1 MKKLRLGQTLARILR
16 IPEAD
21 KGQVES
27 ALQLWLKALLI
38 LGLGAMVA
46 GAVKSVVGLMV
57 LGGVWLGA
65 AAGLHYLF
73 QHNRLTLAANLLP
86 LAFLLFVAPPL
97 PPEIAFA
104 GPTYL
109 FYVLPILAATSLC
122 DPAAGWFW
130 GEMAVAAWLLRSW
143 FAFPYETHAGWMIL
157 FLQGVIVLCWLL
169 MRTFRDMGHHLRQQ
183 IDQGHTGIKIGR
195 MATAAETPEAIIR
208 EAIGHIRETFEY
220 SHVGL
225 FTVNWDAEAVELV
238 DAVGDGAATVK
249 TGKTAVGLYGP
260 RIVAVAVRQKRK
272 CMMTSWEKTPDEQ
285 GRPIEFTYPRLAF
298 TRVELAIPLMVGAKI
313 FGVMDVHRTDVTPFS
328 ELELDLLEGLA
339 GNIAN
344 ALNVA
349 FLNEQLKAENLRMV
363 AELDV
368 SRRLQQMLLP
378 KPEELRRIE
387 GVDIAGYMDPAE
399 EVGGDYYDVLQYDGQ
414 IKIGIGDVTGHGL
427 ESGVVMLMLQTAV
440 RTLLAGGETDNKR
453 FMDVLNHAL
462 HDNIRR
468 MNVDRSLSLALLD
481 YHKGRVRLSG
491 QHEQL
496 IVIRQNGTVELL
508 DTFDLGFP
516 VGVVNNI
523 AEFVAESQVELAA
536 GDGLVLYSDGVVEA
550 ENVAGEFYGLDRL
563 CQVVSQNWGQS
574 AEAIK
579 DAVVAD
585 VRAFIGQHTVY
596 DDLTL
601 LVMRQK

>member
-1 MKKLRLGQTLARILR
+1 MKKLRLGQTLVQILR

-21 KGQVES
+21 KGQVEA
-27 ALQLWLKALLI
+27 ALHLWLKVLLI
-38 LGLGAMVA
+38 LGVGGIVTGAI
-46 GAVKSVVGLMV
+46 KSVVGLIV
-57 LGGVWLGA
+57 LGCAWVGA
-65 AAGLHYLF
+65 AAGLHYLI

-86 LAFLLFVAPPL
+86 VAFLLWVATPL

-104 GPTYL
+104 GPAYL
-109 FYVLPILAATSLC
+109 LYVLPILAATSLC

-130 GEMAVAAWLLRSW
+130 GEVLVVSLLLQFWLVS
-143 FAFPYETHAGWMIL
+143 PHGQHTGWMIL
-157 FLQGVIVLCWLL
+157 LLQGVIGLCWLL

-208 EAIGHIRETFEY
+208 EAIGHIRETFGY

-225 FTVNWDAEAVELV
+225 FTVDWDAETVDLV
-238 DAVGDGAATVK
+238 DAAGDGAVGLK
-249 TGKTAVGLYGP
+249 TGKTAVGLYSS
-260 RIVAVAVRQKRK
+260 RVVAVAVRQKRK
-272 CMMTSWEKTPDEQ
+272 CIATSWEKTPDEQ

-298 TRVELAIPLMVGAKI
+298 TRIELAIPLMVGVKI
-313 FGVMDVHRTDVTPFS
+313 FGVMDIHRTDVTPFS

-349 FLNEQLKAENLRMV
+349 FLNEQLRADNLRMV

-378 KPEELRRIE
+378 KPEELQRIE
-387 GVDIAGYMDPAE
+387 DLDIAGYMDPAE
-399 EVGGDYYDVLQYDGQ
+399 EVGGDYYDVLQYEGQ
-414 IKIGIGDVTGHGL
+414 LKIGIGDVTGHGL

-453 FMDVLNHAL
+453 FMDVLNRAL

-481 YHKGRVRLSG
+481 YHKGQVRLSG

-496 IVIRQNGTVELL
+496 IVVRQDGAVELM
-508 DTFDLGFP
+508 DTLDLGFP
-516 VGVVNNI
+516 VGVVSNI
-523 AEFVAESQVELAA
+523 ADFVAESRVELAA
-536 GDGLVLYSDGVVEA
+536 GDGIVLYSDGVVEA

-574 AEAIK
+574 SETIK
-579 DAVVAD
+579 DAIVAD